1 MRLGKWTQKFIFR
14 KKIVLE
20 SSAGFSLWIF
30 LTCEIFLTAWAM
42 VDTPQTSLNTL
53 KLWDRFC
60 GKCTTWLFLLASLHW
75 CFYISSIM
83 YTLYN
88 CCIPI
93 SNFEMTKLWLI
104 GNLSHFFIG
113 SCLQVEKYHPSSI
126 WYSSS
131 LPPLF
136 QRTFYSEF
144 TCVLRC

>member
-1 MRLGKWTQKFIFR
+1 
-14 KKIVLE
+14 
-20 SSAGFSLWIF
+20 
-30 LTCEIFLTAWAM
+30 M

-75 CFYISSIM
+75 CFYMSSVI

-113 SCLQVEKYHPSSI
+113 SCLQVEKYHPSTI
-126 WYSSS
+126 WYSAS
-131 LPPLF
+131 LPPSSYVRSIRDLHV
-136 QRTFYSEF
+136 FYDARRGS
-144 TCVLRC
+144 VLLKFDIVNFVIAFFPFWNLNRDCDRVWVPC